1 MNIPF
6 VEELP
11 RAKLSLMIFVTPQT
25 RLLIQQVK

>member
-11 RAKLSLMIFVTPQT
+11 RQIKFNDFVTPQT